1 MKAASEKKDLLV
13 VEGASHY
20 DLYDQPEPV
29 RIAVEKLTSFYKEH
43 L

>member
-1 MKAASEKKDLLV
+1 MVL
-13 VEGASHY
+13 EGVSHY

-29 RIAVEKLTSFYKEH
+29 GKAVTKLTDFYQEN

>member
-1 MKAASEKKDLLV
+1 MMEAALTHYMRQ

-29 RIAVEKLTSFYKEH
+29 TIAVEKLTSFYNEN